1 MSPTLVSILLVLFQ
15 SSSQTW
21 TFQNNTGRHSC
32 TLEHKW
38 DFKQHRQEGLF
49 RAWSWMFL
57 GGKVPAPPGWTLTWS
72 WHIYLEL
79 VSHIGMALNRKGADW
94 NLGLVLAG
102 WCCPLALILRRKCFQ
117 NWKVKQAAPS
127 ASPPQALLNVL
138 CSACWS
144 WDPLASRRED
154 SFLYEW
160 PNDRCTI
167 FCPRKA
173 CQVVGISGWPVLNKI
188 QEKFHLVNPGEV
200 PGFCFCV
207 LFFLL

>member
-1 MSPTLVSILLVLFQ
+1 
-15 SSSQTW
+15 
-21 TFQNNTGRHSC
+21 
-32 TLEHKW
+32 
-38 DFKQHRQEGLF
+38 
-49 RAWSWMFL
+49 MFL
-57 GGKVPAPPGWTLTWS
+57 GGKVPAPSGWTLTCDCTGAEITCWDHGIFRVS
-72 WHIYLEL
+72 FTHRDGLEQERGWL
-79 VSHIGMALNRKGADW
+79 KSRPSPSRV
-94 NLGLVLAG
+94 VLASCSDSEKEMFAKLKG
-102 WCCPLALILRRKCFQ
+102 QTSGPLCQ
-117 NWKVKQAAPS
+117 PN
-127 ASPPQALLNVL
+127 ALLNVL

-144 WDPLASRRED
+144 WDPVASRREED

>member
-1 MSPTLVSILLVLFQ
+1 
-15 SSSQTW
+15 
-21 TFQNNTGRHSC
+21 
-32 TLEHKW
+32 
-38 DFKQHRQEGLF
+38 
-49 RAWSWMFL
+49 MFL
-57 GGKVPAPPGWTLTWS
+57 GGKVPAPSGWTLTCDCTGAEITCWDHGIFRVS
-72 WHIYLEL
+72 FTHRDGLEQERGWL
-79 VSHIGMALNRKGADW
+79 KSRPSPI
-94 NLGLVLAG
+94 LAG
-102 WCCPLALILRRKCFQ
+102 WCWPLALILRRKCLR

-144 WDPLASRRED
+144 WDPVATRREED

>member
-1 MSPTLVSILLVLFQ
+1 MVLNVFGRQSPCSPWV
-15 SSSQTW
+15 
-21 TFQNNTGRHSC
+21 NTDVWFSLAGIM
-32 TLEHKW
+32 
-38 DFKQHRQEGLF
+38 
-49 RAWSWMFL
+49 A
-57 GGKVPAPPGWTLTWS
+57 
-72 WHIYLEL
+72 YLEL
-79 VSHIGMALNRKGADW
+79 VSHIGMALNRKEADW

-102 WCCPLALILRRKCFQ
+102 WCWPLALILRRKCLR
-117 NWKVKQAAPS
+117 NWKVKQVAPF

-144 WDPLASRRED
+144 WDPVASRREED

-207 LFFLL
+207 LLFLL

>member
-1 MSPTLVSILLVLFQ
+1 MVLNVLRRQSPCSPWV
-15 SSSQTW
+15 
-21 TFQNNTGRHSC
+21 NTDMWFSLAGIMAH
-32 TLEHKW
+32 
-38 DFKQHRQEGLF
+38 
-49 RAWSWMFL
+49 
-57 GGKVPAPPGWTLTWS
+57 
-72 WHIYLEL
+72 LEL

-94 NLGLVLAG
+94 NLGLVSPSRVVLASRSDSEKEMFAKLKG
-102 WCCPLALILRRKCFQ
+102 QTSGPLCQ
-117 NWKVKQAAPS
+117 PN
-127 ASPPQALLNVL
+127 ALLNVL

-144 WDPLASRRED
+144 WDPVASRREED

-173 CQVVGISGWPVLNKI
+173 CQVVGISGWLVLNKI